1 MVYGRKKG
9 NCFPCEI
16 VLKVLRSQK
25 VELSS
30 LAQFLLNEW
39 LEMILIQNDTNV
51 SLMQLDP
58 GTLQ

>member
-16 VLKVLRSQK
+16 VLQVLRSQK

-39 LEMILIQNDTNV
+39 LEMILNDTNV

>member
-16 VLKVLRSQK
+16 GLQVLRSQK

-39 LEMILIQNDTNV
+39 LEMILILNDTNV

>member
-1 MVYGRKKG
+1 MIYGRKKG

-16 VLKVLRSQK
+16 VLQVLRSQK

-39 LEMILIQNDTNV
+39 LEMILILNDTNV